1 MGATSRQTEA
11 MRTYRFHSFT
21 RSGAAS
27 FAEALGE
34 DGMRVRVSAPDDGT
48 LPGWSV
54 EADGDNVSEGLLES
68 LANFFGGVYE
78 GEDLAGA

>member
-1 MGATSRQTEA
+1 

-21 RSGAAS
+21 RSGATS
-27 FAEALGE
+27 FADALRE
-34 DGMRVRVSAPDDGT
+34 DGMDPAVTTPDSGD
-48 LPGWSV
+48 LPGWGV
-54 EADGDNVSEGLLES
+54 EASGDDVSEGLLES

>member
-1 MGATSRQTEA
+1 

-21 RSGAAS
+21 RSGATA
-27 FAEALGE
+27 FAEALTE
-34 DGMRVRVSAPDDGT
+34 DGMRIRLHPPDDDE